1 MKRNIIKIM
10 AAVAVLAGGW
20 ACGANT
26 AGTPADGEGS
36 VLDVIFERKSVRS
49 YADRAVEQEKVDI
62 LVRAAM
68 SAPSGMDRRPW
79 EIVVVDDRETLDL
92 LAETGAKMVTEAPLA
107 IVICGDTDK
116 SSYWYLDCSAAT
128 QNLLLAAEAQGLGAV
143 WTAAYPYE
151 DRMGH
156 VINALGLPA
165 NVLPLAVVPVGYP
178 SGDNTPKDKYDPSK
192 VHTNKW

>member
-1 MKRNIIKIM
+1 M
-10 AAVAVLAGGW
+10 AAVAVVAGAW
-20 ACGANT
+20 ACGGDANT
-26 AGTPADGEGS
+26 VTAESDGTI
-36 VLDVIFERKSVRS
+36 LDVIFERKSVRS
-49 YADRAVEQEKVDI
+49 YEDRAVEQEKVDI

-68 SAPSGMDRRPW
+68 AAPSGMDRRPW
-79 EIVVVDDRETLDL
+79 EIVVVDDRETLDM

-107 IVICGDTDK
+107 IIICGDTDK

-178 SGDNTPKDKYDPSK
+178 SGDNAAKDKYDASK
-192 VHTNKW
+192 VHTNRW